1 MNDFNT
7 VMTTVAN
14 DGYPHWP
21 IRDDSGTIVG
31 SATSAESARYIES
44 AMRAVE
50 VRVIS
55 HA

>member
-1 MNDFNT
+1 MNAIDG

-14 DGYPHWP
+14 EGYRHWP

-31 SATSAESARYIES
+31 SATSAASARYIES

-50 VRVIS
+50 VRVIN

>member
-1 MNDFNT
+1 MNDINSVT
-7 VMTTVAN
+7 TTVAN
-14 DGYPHWP
+14 DGYQHWP
-21 IRDDSGTIVG
+21 ILDDSGTIVG
-31 SATSAESARYIES
+31 SATSADSARYIES

>member
-1 MNDFNT
+1 MNAFNS
-7 VMTTVAN
+7 VMTVAS
-14 DGYPHWP
+14 DGYRHWP

-31 SATSAESARYIES
+31 SATSADTARYIES

-50 VRVIS
+50 VRVIN